1 MKKTMQKSR
10 KRLGAL
16 MLATAMMLGALPLT
30 AAAPNQVTT
39 VTGEMRPQVSVM
51 VDGVERDFYNA
62 QGQQVYA
69 VFYDGTHYLPVR
81 AIGELMGKN
90 VNWDQSTLTISL
102 TAPRTTGTVQ
112 GTPGTAAQVQS
123 IQMENR
129 PDFTILV
136 EGEKKNFQDAQGH
149 AVYPMLYQGTT
160 YLPVRAI
167 GELMGKNVSWNSRN
181 AVITLG
187 SSSGSLVT
195 DADSFEQGGTQ
206 SSGNQGN
213 QQTTPS
219 GSITLEQA
227 KQKALAHAGLNQNQ
241 VTFVKGKLE
250 WDDGRQVYDV
260 EFYTTNYKEY
270 DYEIDAATGAILSYD
285 FDAEN
290 YIPQQNTG
298 SYIGAEKAKSVA
310 LAHAGVNQSQVTR
323 LRCELEKDDG
333 RWEYQVEFCY
343 GTMEYEYEIDAYTG
357 AILSRDMES
366 IYD

>member
-16 MLATAMMLGALPLT
+16 ALATAMMLGALPLI
-30 AAAPNQVTT
+30 AAAPNQVTA

-112 GTPGTAAQVQS
+112 GTPGTAAQAQS

-136 EGEKKNFQDAQGH
+136 EGEKKSFKDAQGN

-167 GELMGKNVSWNSRN
+167 GELMGKNVSWNSQS

-195 DADSFEQGGTQ
+195 DADSFEQGG
-206 SSGNQGN
+206 NQGN
-213 QQTTPS
+213 QQNPTT
-219 GSITLEQA
+219 GITLEQA
-227 KQKALAHAGLNQNQ
+227 KQKALAHAGLNPNQ

>member
-16 MLATAMMLGALPLT
+16 ALATAMMLGALPLT

-112 GTPGTAAQVQS
+112 GTPGTAAQAQS

-136 EGEKKNFQDAQGH
+136 EGEKKSFKDAQGN

-160 YLPVRAI
+160 YLPV
-167 GELMGKNVSWNSRN
+167 
-181 AVITLG
+181 LG
-187 SSSGSLVT
+187 QPG
-195 DADSFEQGGTQ
+195 
-206 SSGNQGN
+206 
-213 QQTTPS
+213 
-219 GSITLEQA
+219 
-227 KQKALAHAGLNQNQ
+227 HRC
-241 VTFVKGKLE
+241 
-250 WDDGRQVYDV
+250 RQ
-260 EFYTTNYKEY
+260 
-270 DYEIDAATGAILSYD
+270 L
-285 FDAEN
+285 
-290 YIPQQNTG
+290 
-298 SYIGAEKAKSVA
+298 
-310 LAHAGVNQSQVTR
+310 
-323 LRCELEKDDG
+323 
-333 RWEYQVEFCY
+333 
-343 GTMEYEYEIDAYTG
+343 
-357 AILSRDMES
+357 
-366 IYD
+366 

>member
-1 MKKTMQKSR
+1 M
-10 KRLGAL
+10 
-16 MLATAMMLGALPLT
+16 
-30 AAAPNQVTT
+30 
-39 VTGEMRPQVSVM
+39 
-51 VDGVERDFYNA
+51 
-62 QGQQVYA
+62 
-69 VFYDGTHYLPVR
+69 
-81 AIGELMGKN
+81 
-90 VNWDQSTLTISL
+90 NWDQSTLTISL

-112 GTPGTAAQVQS
+112 GAPGTAAQAQS

-136 EGEKKNFQDAQGH
+136 EGEKKSFKDAQGN

-167 GELMGKNVSWNSRN
+167 GELMGKNVSWNSQS

-195 DADSFEQGGTQ
+195 DADSFEQGG
-206 SSGNQGN
+206 NQGN
-213 QQTTPS
+213 QQNPTT
-219 GSITLEQA
+219 GITLEQA

-260 EFYTTNYKEY
+260 EFYTTDYKEY

>member
-16 MLATAMMLGALPLT
+16 ALATAMMLGALPLT

-90 VNWDQSTLTISL
+90 V
-102 TAPRTTGTVQ
+102 
-112 GTPGTAAQVQS
+112 
-123 IQMENR
+123 
-129 PDFTILV
+129 
-136 EGEKKNFQDAQGH
+136 
-149 AVYPMLYQGTT
+149 
-160 YLPVRAI
+160 
-167 GELMGKNVSWNSRN
+167 SWNSQS

-195 DADSFEQGGTQ
+195 DADSFEQGG
-206 SSGNQGN
+206 NQGN
-213 QQTTPS
+213 QQNPTT
-219 GSITLEQA
+219 GITLEQA

-260 EFYTTNYKEY
+260 EFYTSDYKEY

-290 YIPQQNTG
+290 YTPQQNTG

-357 AILSRDMES
+357 TILSRDMES

>member
-1 MKKTMQKSR
+1 
-10 KRLGAL
+10 
-16 MLATAMMLGALPLT
+16 
-30 AAAPNQVTT
+30 
-39 VTGEMRPQVSVM
+39 
-51 VDGVERDFYNA
+51 
-62 QGQQVYA
+62 
-69 VFYDGTHYLPVR
+69 
-81 AIGELMGKN
+81 
-90 VNWDQSTLTISL
+90 
-102 TAPRTTGTVQ
+102 
-112 GTPGTAAQVQS
+112 
-123 IQMENR
+123 
-129 PDFTILV
+129 
-136 EGEKKNFQDAQGH
+136 
-149 AVYPMLYQGTT
+149 MLYQGTT

-167 GELMGKNVSWNSRN
+167 GELMGKNVSWNSQS

-195 DADSFEQGGTQ
+195 DADSFEQGG
-206 SSGNQGN
+206 NQGN
-213 QQTTPS
+213 QQNPTT
-219 GSITLEQA
+219 GITLEQA

-260 EFYTTNYKEY
+260 EFYTTDYKEY

-333 RWEYQVEFCY
+333 RWEYQVEFYY

>member
-1 MKKTMQKSR
+1 MKKAMQKSR

-16 MLATAMMLGALPLT
+16 ALATAMMLGALPLT

-90 VNWDQSTLTISL
+90 V
-102 TAPRTTGTVQ
+102 
-112 GTPGTAAQVQS
+112 
-123 IQMENR
+123 
-129 PDFTILV
+129 
-136 EGEKKNFQDAQGH
+136 
-149 AVYPMLYQGTT
+149 
-160 YLPVRAI
+160 
-167 GELMGKNVSWNSRN
+167 SWNSQN

-195 DADSFEQGGTQ
+195 DADSFEQGV
-206 SSGNQGN
+206 NQGN
-213 QQTTPS
+213 QQNPTT
-219 GSITLEQA
+219 GITLEQA

-260 EFYTTNYKEY
+260 EFYTSDYKEY

-310 LAHAGVNQSQVTR
+310 LAHVGVNQSQVTR